1 MKTIHIIALIGMFCG
16 IVWAGEAGFIAGAI
30 GLVAL
35 AASSIK

>member
-1 MKTIHIIALIGMFCG
+1 MRTIHVIALIGMFCG